1 MQIEGQRFPFTK
13 TNRSAGTANNF
24 PYLPL
29 TLSYQGIS
37 LSTSGLLDTGASGLL
52 DTGADVCFF
61 SSQKVFEVKPNTTTR
76 L

>member
-37 LSTSGLLDTGASGLL
+37 LSTSGLLDTGA
-52 DTGADVCFF
+52 DVCFF